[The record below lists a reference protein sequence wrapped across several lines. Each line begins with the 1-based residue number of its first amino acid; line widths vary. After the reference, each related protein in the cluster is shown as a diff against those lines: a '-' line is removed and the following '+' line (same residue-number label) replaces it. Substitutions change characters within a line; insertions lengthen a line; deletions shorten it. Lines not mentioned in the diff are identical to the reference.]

1 MGGASLLGKVY
12 NLGKKVKLLDTP
24 FMRTHRGKVEL
35 VNSELAKNIS
45 NTKLDKE
52 PTIRLYRGTG
62 TNGNPSVDGGKQ
74 NAGKWFT

>member
-1 MGGASLLGKVY
+1 
-12 NLGKKVKLLDTP
+12 
-24 FMRTHRGKVEL
+24 MRTHRGKVEL